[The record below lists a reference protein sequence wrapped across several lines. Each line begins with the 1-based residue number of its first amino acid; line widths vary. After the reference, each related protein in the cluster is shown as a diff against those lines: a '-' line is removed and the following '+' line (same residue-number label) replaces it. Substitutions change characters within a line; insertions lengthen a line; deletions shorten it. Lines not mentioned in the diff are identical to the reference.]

1 MSEKRASR
9 ISGRSYYTVSI
20 MEFRDGKV
28 WCETQYFAEPFAT
41 PVGRE
46 TPVPSAQNRKIG
58 SDCSFHAS
66 EPLEN
71 CSFSPSVTVPAPV
84 SHYRS

>member
-41 PVGRE
+41 PEWRTQWVE
-46 TPVPSAQNRKIG
+46 CIPELA
-58 SDCSFHAS
+58 DA
-66 EPLEN
+66 LL
-71 CSFSPSVTVPAPV
+71 
-84 SHYRS
+84 